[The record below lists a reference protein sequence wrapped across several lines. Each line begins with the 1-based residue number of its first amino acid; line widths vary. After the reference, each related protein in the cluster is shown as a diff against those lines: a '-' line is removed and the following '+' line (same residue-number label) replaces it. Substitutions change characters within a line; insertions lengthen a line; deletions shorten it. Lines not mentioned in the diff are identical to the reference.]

1 MEDRVNA
8 LFYLN
13 ALQMHPKDT
22 MNNFIMKFRSAIKA
36 VIDVS
41 QESNP
46 PPTDFYLINLFLRK
60 CLHVVPTGS
69 DLCTTLLEY
78 HRCIRDITNKD
89 DLPFTLADMEYD
101 LGQIE
106 NNNRTTQPSSTHHWA
121 QANLST
127 MKHQSLELEG
137 MGKGFNVSSVVAAT
151 A

>member
-1 MEDRVNA
+1 MEDRVNT

-22 MNNFIMKFRSAIKA
+22 MNNFIMKFRHAIKA

-41 QESNP
+41 QESHP

-69 DLCTTLLEY
+69 NLQTTLLEY
-78 HRCIRDITNKD
+78 HRRIRDVDKED

-106 NNNRTTQPSSTHHWA
+106 NNNRNTQPSPTHHRA

-127 MKHQSLELEG
+127 TKTKVWQRNLMFLLWWQSPFE
-137 MGKGFNVSSVVAAT
+137 
-151 A
+151 